1 MQVFNMSEMGTTG
14 GVTALRALSLA
25 MSVLG
30 LISWGGFA
38 FGVNALR
45 DSPAAVESAS
55 GRLRVRHDQFIVH
68 RDEAK
73 AHLAIAREHT
83 MASLPL

>member
-1 MQVFNMSEMGTTG
+1 MSEMSTTG
-14 GVTALRALSLA
+14 NVATFRALSIA
-25 MSVLG
+25 MCVLG

-38 FGVNALR
+38 YGVTALR
-45 DSPAAVESAS
+45 DGPTAGESAS

-68 RDEAK
+68 RDGAK

-83 MASLPL
+83 MASQPL